1 MSHASK
7 SSPPDPK
14 PPRSKEKLW
23 QTFLKAELTQLGI
36 QVRLLNGR
44 RQTWPYAQL
53 CFHALDGG
61 KLTIAFSEHLLT
73 VKGRHLEEADDGLRL
88 QSLVYLEENGTR
100 RQDTLG
106 EPEIPENQPAID
118 SIHIEFRER

>member
-7 SSPPDPK
+7 PSPSEPEPR
-14 PPRSKEKLW
+14 RSKEKLW

-44 RQTWPYAQL
+44 HQTWPYAQL
-53 CFHALDGG
+53 CFHILDGG
-61 KLTIAFSEHLLT
+61 KLTIGFSEHLVT
-73 VKGRHLEEADDGLRL
+73 VRGRHLEEADDGLRL

-100 RQDTLG
+100 RQDVLG
-106 EPEIPENQPAID
+106 EPEIPEDQPAID
-118 SIHIEFRER
+118 SIQIEFRER